1 MEGKKKVDV
10 LRATKDFKKGIY
22 GLQWEHTRGNMEV
35 LSSAALYHT
44 FSSVYFFYISFPQ

>member
-22 GLQWEHTRGNMEV
+22 GLQWEHNRGDMEV
-35 LSSAALYHT
+35 LHCAALYHT
-44 FSSVYFFYISFPQ
+44 HIV